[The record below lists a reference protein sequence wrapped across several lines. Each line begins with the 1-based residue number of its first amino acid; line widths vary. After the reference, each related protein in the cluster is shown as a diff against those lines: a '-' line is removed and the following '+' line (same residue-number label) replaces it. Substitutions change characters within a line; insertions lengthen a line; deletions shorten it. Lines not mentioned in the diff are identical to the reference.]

1 LALRQG
7 NSDPFATFP
16 VAISSKINAFM
27 TYTRELYLPGI
38 LRDALNREAVID
50 VESHEWADCVS
61 ALQDSVTAYA
71 YLARI
76 AAAMTPFDQK
86 TKKSN
91 FGTQLL
97 VFKSKGTG
105 LLRKRIESGEID
117 HMTVVAMSCY
127 HLAAVHAHEYTAAR
141 SHARALVQIFQRGD
155 VPTDHMILHRTIAQ
169 DGQMATTTLERP
181 AVDVEGWV
189 SETMIQHFASVLNT
203 LPPFMSL
210 EASSKDL
217 DASIENTR
225 LRDVL
230 GRLRQCLVLSM
241 LMEQDPMYATFEY
254 KHYVRY
260 VVNSS
265 CMTLVN
271 HYLDSRDHL
280 DVDQKPRASPARA
293 HHHVQ
298 AYASLATIL
307 WLRKASGA
315 SEVGLA
321 GTPPLFDANA
331 LLMRRLNQALE
342 ESKWMA
348 AEDCRYANVRLWA
361 LYVGAYQ
368 EQVDVAD
375 AGARRSAKGD
385 WFNVELALLAKQM
398 GLVSWERVRE
408 PLLGFLHADHLMPH
422 GSEWF
427 MHTIEASVVDA
438 VF

>member
-1 LALRQG
+1 
-7 NSDPFATFP
+7 
-16 VAISSKINAFM
+16 M

-38 LRDALNREAVID
+38 LRDALNREAVIE
-50 VESHEWADCVS
+50 VESQEWADCVS

-71 YLARI
+71 HLSRV

-86 TKKSN
+86 TQRSN

-105 LLRKRIESGEID
+105 LLRQRIESGEID
-117 HMTVVAMSCY
+117 DRTVLAMSCY

-141 SHARALVQIFQRGD
+141 SHARALIQIFQRGD
-155 VPTDHMILHRTIAQ
+155 VPTDYMILHRTIAQ
-169 DGQMATTTLERP
+169 DGQMATATLERP
-181 AVDVEGWV
+181 ALDLEGWV
-189 SETMIQHFASVLNT
+189 SETMTQHFTPILNT

-217 DASIENTR
+217 DVSIEDAR

-230 GRLRQCLVLSM
+230 GRLRQGLVLSM
-241 LMEQDPMYATFEY
+241 LMEQDPAYATFEH
-254 KHYVRY
+254 KHYIRY

-271 HYLDSRDHL
+271 HYLDSRAHL
-280 DVDQKPRASPARA
+280 DLDQNHRASAARGY
-293 HHHVQ
+293 HHVQ

-307 WLRKASGA
+307 WLRKATGA

-321 GTPPLFDANA
+321 GAPPLFDANA
-331 LLMRRLNQALE
+331 LLMRRLKQALE
-342 ESKWMA
+342 ESQWMV

-375 AGARRSAKGD
+375 TGEQRGAKGD
-385 WFNVELALLAKQM
+385 FFNVELALLAKQM
-398 GLVSWERVRE
+398 RLVSWEQVRQ
-408 PLLGFLHADHLMPH
+408 PLLGFLHADHLLPH

-427 MHTIEASVVDA
+427 MHTMEANVVDP